1 MNVLLLNRS
10 AGLGHP
16 GDVRSELYNSQLHA
30 LQPSDA
36 RFERPGNSSQDDTL
50 ASQDGMNGI
59 NAPAIAHFGGVN
71 AIEIDKFEGRYLL
84 SGGADST
91 VSIWDLESPQ
101 INEDNDD
108 EDVLQSTALT
118 FGPLGTV
125 PRSSG
130 AHKFGITDVSWYP
143 FDSLAFLTSSFDTT
157 LKIYDSL
164 SLKPTASF
172 PLDSAVY
179 AHSISPIAS
188 HLLVACCTQHP
199 TVRLVDLKSGSNV
212 QALAGHHGAVL
223 TAGWSPKDDWIVA
236 TGGVDGTVRLW
247 DIRRSA
253 SQLGVLDIEDSVGIM
268 GYDGKGTGARHST
281 RGRAHIGPVNGVKW
295 TADGRYLVS
304 TGHDEKIRVWDMK
317 TGANTLA
324 NFGPLLKNRAL
335 SRLIPCLPPS
345 SLVDPGKDILYFPSE
360 KEILMYE
367 MFEGR
372 LIKRLRIPGSGA
384 PTATSQSAGGIKRV
398 KDLAWRP
405 YSLELY
411 SAHTDG
417 SIRVWRSWT
426 DEDEHALDMGED
438 EDRKRK
444 RQVLDE
450 IHRDVT
456 KRQRDEMQS

>member
-10 AGLGHP
+10 AGLGSP
-16 GDVRSELYNSQLHA
+16 QDLRSEFQNTQVHA
-30 LQPSDA
+30 IQPSDT
-36 RFERPGNSSQDDTL
+36 RFEKPTSSQDDGTT
-50 ASQDGMNGI
+50 SQNGI

-71 AIEIDKFEGRYLL
+71 ALEIDKFEGRYLL

-91 VSIWDLESPQ
+91 VSIWDLETPRA
-101 INEDNDD
+101 NDETED
-108 EDVLQSTALT
+108 EDVLKSTTVT
-118 FGPLGTV
+118 FDPLGTV
-125 PRSSG
+125 ARSCG

-164 SLKPTASF
+164 TLKPTVSF

-179 AHSISPIAS
+179 AHAISPIAS
-188 HLLVACCTQHP
+188 HLLVACCTQLP

-212 QALAGHHGAVL
+212 QALAGHTGAVL
-223 TAGWSPKDDWIVA
+223 TAGWSTKDEWIVA

-253 SQLGVLDIEDSVGIM
+253 GQIGVLDMEDSVGIT
-268 GYDGKGTGARHST
+268 GYDGQGTGARPAN
-281 RGRAHIGPVNGVKW
+281 RGRAHVGPVNGVRW
-295 TADGRYLVS
+295 TGDGRHLVS

-324 NFGPLLKNRAL
+324 NFGPMLKNRAL
-335 SRLIPCLPPS
+335 SRLLPCLPPS
-345 SLVDPGKDILYFPSE
+345 SLVDPGKDLLFFPSE

-372 LIKRLRIPGSGA
+372 LIKRLRVPGSGA
-384 PTATSQSAGGIKRV
+384 PTGPSGSSSTGARKRV

-405 YSLELY
+405 YNLELY

-417 SIRVWRSWT
+417 SIQLWRPWT
-426 DEDEHALDMGED
+426 DEDEHALDNEED
-438 EDRKRK
+438 EERKRK
-444 RQVLDE
+444 RQVLDD
-450 IHRDVT
+450 IYRDIT
-456 KRQRDEMQS
+456 KRQMQEMHS